1 MDKPLTAVARRL
13 MNWSERIDANVR
25 FWPKAD
31 VQKILFL
38 EFAYALQLTR

>member
-1 MDKPLTAVARRL
+1 MDLKISR
-13 MNWSERIDANVR
+13 DASDQGAGVLVNVR